1 MPDRWTIK
9 TAGGGRDGIDLVGCH
24 IIKTD
29 EGKYQ
34 FAGPFPGD
42 ILSTTTGNRLPT
54 PPFDFPPFS
63 WAPPGLGEF
72 TWRINVTTLT
82 AGASHTQAQ
91 GTWRNNDPNG
101 NPSPAQDE
109 SGTWTAQADAT
120 MEDRSEGDA
129 AAASAGGGNNV

>member
-1 MPDRWTIK
+1 MPDRWTIN
-9 TAGGGRDGIDLVGCH
+9 TASGGRDGIDLVGCH

-29 EGKYQ
+29 DEKYQ
-34 FAGPFPGD
+34 FAGPVPGD

-72 TWRINVTTLT
+72 TWRISVMTLT

-91 GTWRNNDPNG
+91 GSWRNNDPR
-101 NPSPAQDE
+101 NPSPAQEEGD
-109 SGTWTAQADAT
+109 WTAQAGAT
-120 MEDRSEGDA
+120 VEDKCEGDA
-129 AAASAGGGNNV
+129 AAAAAGGPGNV